1 MDNQEELDEGKIV
14 YDWNPPSGKLQN
26 FFYKG
31 AAIDRDHV
39 SSFFSLYCISDTF
52 FLIMSFQVN
61 KMFDSSKI
69 RECKGH
75 KEKVHTVAW
84 NCDGRKL
91 ASGSVDKTA
100 RVWSPHRGV
109 SKTTHAQN

>member
-1 MDNQEELDEGKIV
+1 
-14 YDWNPPSGKLQN
+14 
-26 FFYKG
+26 
-31 AAIDRDHV
+31 
-39 SSFFSLYCISDTF
+39 
-52 FLIMSFQVN
+52 
-61 KMFDSSKI
+61 MFDSSKI

-84 NCDGRKL
+84 NSDGRKL

-109 SKTTHAQN
+109 SKRESVCVCMYLFTPSFCRQILGTR

>member
-1 MDNQEELDEGKIV
+1 
-14 YDWNPPSGKLQN
+14 
-26 FFYKG
+26 
-31 AAIDRDHV
+31 
-39 SSFFSLYCISDTF
+39 
-52 FLIMSFQVN
+52 
-61 KMFDSSKI
+61 MFENSKI

-109 SKTTHAQN
+109 SC

>member
-1 MDNQEELDEGKIV
+1 M
-14 YDWNPPSGKLQN
+14 
-26 FFYKG
+26 
-31 AAIDRDHV
+31 
-39 SSFFSLYCISDTF
+39 
-52 FLIMSFQVN
+52 N

-109 SKTTHAQN
+109 SIKITRPKFNSQVNTLMFRQILGTR

>member
-1 MDNQEELDEGKIV
+1 
-14 YDWNPPSGKLQN
+14 
-26 FFYKG
+26 
-31 AAIDRDHV
+31 
-39 SSFFSLYCISDTF
+39 
-52 FLIMSFQVN
+52 
-61 KMFDSSKI
+61 MFDSSKI

-109 SKTTHAQN
+109 SKHYK